1 MAKTPLEPCVGVG
14 AGDFSV
20 SEDFKMQTFLY
31 STCGNKGGY
40 AKKKIIFR
48 AKKSPQTL
56 DVRVNA
62 VQLGLKSEGAT
73 L

>member
-1 MAKTPLEPCVGVG
+1 
-14 AGDFSV
+14 
-20 SEDFKMQTFLY
+20 MQTFLY